1 MITLKCVRL
10 FTCVYIVFHKK
21 TVPFVI
27 LLYLYFYKAEF
38 HENPPEYTRG
48 IGHYEH
54 KINFRDS
61 LTILCHCHYNER
73 TAKCQVNE
81 HKTKFILMQH
91 QFTST
96 AKINIYCQ
104 NYSTLVFYDVQDVCR
119 LQKNTSTETLTPLL
133 DSVVDDVPVHVLSLL
148 RDALPQLIQ
157 SMDILSVDAFLEHSI
172 YTIVYWI

>member
-1 MITLKCVRL
+1 
-10 FTCVYIVFHKK
+10 
-21 TVPFVI
+21 
-27 LLYLYFYKAEF
+27 
-38 HENPPEYTRG
+38 
-48 IGHYEH
+48 
-54 KINFRDS
+54 
-61 LTILCHCHYNER
+61 
-73 TAKCQVNE
+73 
-81 HKTKFILMQH
+81 MQH